1 MKRLFHTLFI
11 TLLFTFAVNCSYA
24 NSEPLVITDI
34 GAIEGVS
41 EHGVEHFY
49 GIPYAKAP
57 VHDLR
62 FAPTVAADPFAD
74 TFKAD
79 SFCPV
84 VPQSS
89 FIVKRKGFRTGDNS
103 LCLNIYR
110 PKNAKKG
117 DKLPVFVWIHGGAY
131 MMGASNNPYYDGT
144 AFAKDGVILVS
155 INYRLHALGFYSS
168 KYTYKKYG
176 TTGNWGHLDM
186 IEALKWVRN
195 HIESFGGDPDKVTIG
210 GESAGSMAVSSLV
223 LSPLAKGLFKRAVL
237 ESGTILSYPFVSLYK
252 SENSK
257 SAFTNSAAIATLF
270 GADDS
275 ESGLEA
281 LRTIDPLLLSY
292 NCGYDFDMV
301 KNTFSLSLTLMA

>member
-1 MKRLFHTLFI
+1 
-11 TLLFTFAVNCSYA
+11 
-24 NSEPLVITDI
+24 
-34 GAIEGVS
+34 
-41 EHGVEHFY
+41 
-49 GIPYAKAP
+49 
-57 VHDLR
+57 
-62 FAPTVAADPFAD
+62 
-74 TFKAD
+74 
-79 SFCPV
+79 
-84 VPQSS
+84 
-89 FIVKRKGFRTGDNS
+89 
-103 LCLNIYR
+103 
-110 PKNAKKG
+110 
-117 DKLPVFVWIHGGAY
+117 
-131 MMGASNNPYYDGT
+131 
-144 AFAKDGVILVS
+144 
-155 INYRLHALGFYSS
+155 
-168 KYTYKKYG
+168 
-176 TTGNWGHLDM
+176 M

-301 KNTFSLSLTLMA
+301 KTPSLSLSLTLMA